1 MNWES
6 LNNVVRKDKKGKEM
20 MYRAR
25 SKNRIWGERLAPQ
38 SMMYNRY
45 QKLP

>member
-25 SKNRIWGERLAPQ
+25 SNNRIWGERLAPQ